1 MIYEN
6 VVRLCM
12 ENGIS
17 IHKLEKTLGLG
28 NGVIGK
34 WKDSFPRAD
43 ALKKVA
49 DFFGVT
55 VDSILD
61 GNGNSREAS
70 GYVSFLNGDS
80 VDGTAFS
87 GHEELFA
94 ILRSRIQKARVL
106 ITVRFTDGD
115 GAKG

>member
-6 VVRLCM
+6 IVRLCM

-17 IHKLEKTLGLG
+17 IHKLERTLGFG
-28 NGVIGK
+28 NGVICK
-34 WKDSFPRAD
+34 WKDSSPRAD
-43 ALKKVA
+43 ALKKVS

-55 VDSILD
+55 VDSLLD

-80 VDGTAFS
+80 VAGIAFS

-94 ILRSRIQKARVL
+94 ILRSRIQEARVRV
-106 ITVRFTDGD
+106 TVRFTDGD
-115 GAKG
+115 GANG

>member
-6 VVRLCM
+6 IVRLCL

-17 IHKLEKTLGLG
+17 IHNLEKSIGIG

-34 WKDSFPRAD
+34 WRDSFPRAD
-43 ALKKVA
+43 VLKKVA

-70 GYVSFLNGDS
+70 GWVSFLNGDA

-87 GHEELFA
+87 GYAELFA
-94 ILRSRIQKARVL
+94 ILRSRIPKGRVR

-115 GAKG
+115 RAS

>member
-6 VVRLCM
+6 ISRLCL

-17 IHKLEKTLGLG
+17 IRKLERTLGFG
-28 NGVIGK
+28 NGVICK
-34 WKDSFPRAD
+34 WKDSSPSAD

-55 VDSILD
+55 VYSLLD

-80 VDGTAFS
+80 VAGIAFS

-94 ILRSRIQKARVL
+94 ILRSRIQKCRVR
-106 ITVRFTDGD
+106 ITVRFMDGV
-115 GAKG
+115 GANG

>member
-6 VVRLCM
+6 ISRLCL

-17 IHKLEKTLGLG
+17 ISKLEKTLGFG

-34 WKDSFPRAD
+34 WNDSSPRAD

-55 VDSILD
+55 VDSLLD
-61 GNGNSREAS
+61 GNGNFRDAS

-80 VDGTAFS
+80 VAGIAFS

-94 ILRSRIQKARVL
+94 ILRSRIQKGRVR
-106 ITVRFTDGD
+106 ITVRFADGD
-115 GAKG
+115 GANG